1 MKMITTQDGKIAV
14 LPFHISSVAQMKLR
28 MQARTFILISNRN
41 QIIYQS
47 FV

>member
-14 LPFHISSVAQMKLR
+14 LPFHILSVAQIKLR
-28 MQARTFILISNRN
+28 LQTHTFILISNRN

-47 FV
+47 FA